1 MNITCQD
8 DFGISDENSVIAP
21 SPVNRK
27 RKRMSR
33 PREEDISILIE
44 VLHDDARKYAFNGS
58 TISGPRWRVINDEFW
73 TKTGKQDYYDENRI
87 KTKCRAL
94 KKDLKDFKD
103 LLQSCSGYG
112 WDPETNTI
120 TCPSDIWRQHVEE
133 KRKKGVNISKF
144 KLKGL
149 NQYDLLDE
157 IFGKSIAT
165 GSHVVYSTI
174 HVSQP
179 AIDEPVEVEDDIFS
193 CDNNPDNTE
202 DVYQPMSVNT
212 DNDNGSGKRTAC
224 DVSIRTNGITSSR
237 HKKNRATTTE
247 GIFNDLKEHLKW
259 KRDKEEAKE
268 KEKREREQ
276 AQSSTHN
283 EIDIYSEQVVI
294 IQLQNLMTKHNIDK
308 RQFSLAVPHFLN
320 LSIRKMFVH
329 MTEEYQ
335 VQWIED

>member
-8 DFGISDENSVIAP
+8 DFGISNENSVIAP

-58 TISGPRWRVINDEFW
+58 TISSPRWRVINDEFW

-174 HVSQP
+174 HVSQL

-202 DVYQPMSVNT
+202 DVY
-212 DNDNGSGKRTAC
+212 
-224 DVSIRTNGITSSR
+224 
-237 HKKNRATTTE
+237 
-247 GIFNDLKEHLKW
+247 
-259 KRDKEEAKE
+259 
-268 KEKREREQ
+268 
-276 AQSSTHN
+276 
-283 EIDIYSEQVVI
+283 
-294 IQLQNLMTKHNIDK
+294 
-308 RQFSLAVPHFLN
+308 
-320 LSIRKMFVH
+320 
-329 MTEEYQ
+329 
-335 VQWIED
+335 